1 MIQRV
6 VRKVLILFV
15 KTRWH
20 AFCYCCIAQISFSI
34 LLICRRENMNKSLIA
49 LVLVGAFAAPAFAE
63 EAAAPAAETPA
74 LTGNLT
80 LASSYRFRGIDQT
93 AGHPAIQGGID
104 YSHSSGIYLGN
115 WNSNISSG
123 AGYPGGNLEMD
134 FYGGWKG
141 SFGDFGID
149 VGALYYYYPGSDSTV
164 WLSNSNSRN
173 PGATVSGNVDNLE
186 LYVAGS
192 WKFLTLKYSYAIN
205 EYFKLPK
212 SEGTSYLELNGAYD
226 LGDGWGVNGH
236 VGHLF
241 AKDYDYA
248 FTSGSNKISY
258 TDWKLGVTK
267 DISGWVLGLAYVGTD
282 AKGDCATAEFYCFP
296 ASINRDGSADTSN
309 KWKNGGRS
317 TAVLSVTKSF

>member
-1 MIQRV
+1 M
-6 VRKVLILFV
+6 K
-15 KTRWH
+15 
-20 AFCYCCIAQISFSI
+20 
-34 LLICRRENMNKSLIA
+34 KSLIA
-49 LVLVGAFAAPAFAE
+49 LVLVSAFAAPAFAE
-63 EAAAPAAETPA
+63 EAAAPTPEHT
-74 LTGNLT
+74 LTGNVT

-93 AGHPAIQGGID
+93 FGKPALQGGFD
-104 YSHSSGIYLGN
+104 YSHSSGVYLGN

-141 SFGDFGID
+141 AFGDFGVD
-149 VGALYYYYPGSDSTV
+149 VGALYYYYPGSS
-164 WLSNSNSRN
+164 SNPFLNGSNNRD

-241 AKDYDYA
+241 AKDFDYA
-248 FTSGSNKISY
+248 YTTGDRNIDY

-267 DISGWVLGLAYVGTD
+267 DISGWVIGLAYVGTD
-282 AKGDCATAEFYCFP
+282 AKGDCNTTEFYCFAGTIS
-296 ASINRDGSADTSN
+296 ASGTADLT
-309 KWKNGGRS
+309 KLKNGGRS
-317 TAVLSVTKSF
+317 TAVLSVSKSF